1 MEITAVTLS
10 ALWGIFV
17 PRQKTY
23 QIKAGENCVN
33 KDHCV
38 TMQIYIEPLWGE
50 KRKFGLCRRSKIW
63 VPAAKFDEFCKRKFD
78 KRGILFCAVF
88 VFYLYVNYSAELD
101 VHLNCGSLRDFT
113 GTLAFEI
120 RATLHCGKT
129 NNYKF
134 ITMFHLQILYFML
147 ELAIG
152 IFLLDKGDSWI
163 YLTCCGA
170 LIDFFLCVLLCF
182 IPYSLIEVCFFEGSV
197 RFCMINYEICNKIYR
212 LTSHLT

>member
-1 MEITAVTLS
+1 MELQKNAIWPRSCSSLCHCIIRTGETAVVLNYHCINGVLELSRKPTDQVLYNDWAWEAREAVETRATIAQQRVCKFTRVSQSLFPMEITAVTLS

-63 VPAAKFDEFCKRKFD
+63 IPAAKFDEFYKRKFD

-101 VHLNCGSLRDFT
+101 VHLNCGSLRDFP
-113 GTLAFEI
+113 E
-120 RATLHCGKT
+120 
-129 NNYKF
+129 
-134 ITMFHLQILYFML
+134 
-147 ELAIG
+147 
-152 IFLLDKGDSWI
+152 
-163 YLTCCGA
+163 
-170 LIDFFLCVLLCF
+170 
-182 IPYSLIEVCFFEGSV
+182 P
-197 RFCMINYEICNKIYR
+197 
-212 LTSHLT
+212 